1 MEDLLGLKRKLLSL
15 RLSSD
20 NFTQLFFIDDEGAL
34 CPFVV
39 LILLTMNNTILTRDE
54 VSLLIHS
61 VQRTLISLEKYDDA
75 SEILRKHRVLLETL
89 LDIEQKLHT
98 EKEKEPINTYK

>member
-1 MEDLLGLKRKLLSL
+1 
-15 RLSSD
+15 
-20 NFTQLFFIDDEGAL
+20 
-34 CPFVV
+34 
-39 LILLTMNNTILTRDE
+39 MNNTVLTRDE

-61 VQRTLISLEKYDDA
+61 VQRTLISLEKYDNA

-98 EKEKEPINTYK
+98 EKEKEPINIYK